1 VRLLESMGRGV
12 RRFNDL
18 RAWQACV
25 HYKRAVYRLCEQEP
39 IASDTKRRGQ
49 LEDSVWGPPGHVAEG
64 FGRFSPLDFARF
76 VVMARASLMESQNHL
91 LDFVDRGYITEQ
103 QRLELN
109 ELAETALSETTG
121 LIAYLQSPEAL
132 RNARRARE
140 QRIAARDERRTTE
153 PGTPEPRNPEPG
165 TRNREHTNPEH
176 TNPEHTN
183 PEHTNPEHT
192 NPEPNRNTNPE
203 ARTRKAERS

>member
-1 VRLLESMGRGV
+1 MGRGV

-91 LDFVDRGYITEQ
+91 LDFDDRGYITEQ

-153 PGTPEPRNPEPG
+153 PGTPEPRNPGTRNPEPG
-165 TRNREHTNPEH
+165 THEPRTYEPRTYEPRTHEPRTHEPRTEPEHEPGSENPEG
-176 TNPEHTN
+176 
-183 PEHTNPEHT
+183 
-192 NPEPNRNTNPE
+192 
-203 ARTRKAERS
+203 